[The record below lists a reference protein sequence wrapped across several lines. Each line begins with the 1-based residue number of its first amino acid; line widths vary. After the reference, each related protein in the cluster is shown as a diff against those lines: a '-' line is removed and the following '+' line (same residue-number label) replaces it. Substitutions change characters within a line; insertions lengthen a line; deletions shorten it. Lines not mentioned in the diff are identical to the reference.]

1 MQPTT
6 VEVTDVD
13 RINLG
18 EIPVSALKQRT
29 FQLLAV
35 LLNKKKI
42 FKSEDGYY
50 RDWRGLF
57 QAIHLENHYIAEVEA
72 HSNPSQRIFDL
83 WRTSASKE
91 GKVPSLLDLQN
102 ILGIIDRWDIVD
114 DSDKL
119 FREDAEQYLAEK
131 QRVLIPTSAQQPVE
145 TEQLTSNNQQV
156 ADDEII
162 TKDDTIYH
170 KQIYD
175 AFVLFAD
182 KDIEFASKIIHK
194 MEERNLKLCLKDR
207 DVLAG
212 ISFEHNVLVKL
223 ISERCNRLIVVFSE
237 EFLKSPLNEF
247 VVTYAQA
254 MQIEQKQR
262 KILPCVLKR
271 IELPPALKY
280 TTLLDYERSRHL
292 FNYWDKLESSI
303 RVRKDPPKPVE
314 VKTPSAP
321 ALPVPEI
328 KVDSID
334 EPVAPKYKPQTP
346 QPQPKSPPPSN
357 TKTTL
362 SLTPTLEPTL
372 KTKSVSLRDISATMN
387 RILSS
392 KSAETSASTSELCVK
407 PEKKERKLLDRLKFG
422 RLMPKKSGESS
433 KSKKKKLVE
442 AS

>member
-1 MQPTT
+1 MQPTI
-6 VEVTDVD
+6 EVTDVD

-18 EIPVSALKQRT
+18 EIPVSALRQRT

-50 RDWRGLF
+50 RDWRGLL
-57 QAIHLENHYIAEVEA
+57 QAIDLENHYFAEIEA
-72 HSNPSQRIFDL
+72 DKNPSQRIFEL
-83 WRTSASKE
+83 WKISATQKK
-91 GKVPSLLDLQN
+91 KVPSLLELQN

-114 DSDKL
+114 DSNKL
-119 FREDAEQYLAEK
+119 FREDAELYLAEK
-131 QRVLIPTSAQQPVE
+131 HRVQIPTSANQPKE
-145 TEQLTSNNQQV
+145 TEQLISNQQV
-156 ADDEII
+156 ADDDII

-182 KDIEFASKIIHK
+182 ADIEFASKIVHK
-194 MEERNLKLCLKDR
+194 MEEKNLKLCLKDR

-223 ISERCNRLIVVFSE
+223 ISERCNRLVVVFSK

-262 KILPCVLKR
+262 KILPCVYER
-271 IELPPALKY
+271 IELPTALKY
-280 TTLLDYERSRHL
+280 TTILDYKRSEHL

-303 RVRKDPPKPVE
+303 RVRKDPPKPTE
-314 VKTPSAP
+314 VKSPSAP
-321 ALPVPEI
+321 VIPVPEI
-328 KVDSID
+328 KVDPAD
-334 EPVAPKYKPQTP
+334 ESEAVAPKLKSKPKTP
-346 QPQPKSPPPSN
+346 AQLQP
-357 TKTTL
+357 T
-362 SLTPTLEPTL
+362 LTPTGGEPSPL

-387 RILSS
+387 RLLNS
-392 KSAETSASTSELCVK
+392 KTVETSASTSELCVK
-407 PEKKERKLLDRLKFG
+407 PEKKERTLLDRFKIG
-422 RLMPKKSGESS
+422 RLMAKKSGES
-433 KSKKKKLVE
+433 KSKKKKLAE

>member
-13 RINLG
+13 RINLS
-18 EIPVSALKQRT
+18 EIPVSVLRQAT
-29 FQLLAV
+29 FKLLAV

-57 QAIHLENHYIAEVEA
+57 QAIPLENHYIAEVEA
-72 HSNPSQRIFDL
+72 DADPCKKIFEL
-83 WRTSASKE
+83 WKIKATKE
-91 GKVPSLLDLQN
+91 GKAPSLLELQN
-102 ILGIIDRWDIVD
+102 ILGIIDRWDVVD
-114 DSDKL
+114 DSNKL

-131 QRVLIPTSAQQPVE
+131 QRVHLPISANQLIE
-145 TEQLTSNNQQV
+145 TEQLSNNQQV
-156 ADDEII
+156 ADDDII
-162 TKDDTIYH
+162 TKDDTIYK

-182 KDIEFASKIIHK
+182 ADIEFASKIVHK

-223 ISERCNRLIVVFSE
+223 ISERCNRLIVVFSK

-254 MQIEQKQR
+254 MQIEQKLR
-262 KILPCVLKR
+262 KILPCVYER

-280 TTLLDYERSRHL
+280 TTILDYKRSEHL

-303 RVRKDPPKPVE
+303 KVRKDPPKPAE

-321 ALPVPEI
+321 AMPVPEI
-328 KVDSID
+328 KVDPID
-334 EPVAPKYKPQTP
+334 EPVAPKRKP
-346 QPQPKSPPPSN
+346 QPQTQPQSTTTTVALTPPS
-357 TKTTL
+357 
-362 SLTPTLEPTL
+362 EPTL

-387 RILSS
+387 RLLNS

-407 PEKKERKLLDRLKFG
+407 PEKKERKLLDRLKIG
-422 RLMPKKSGESS
+422 RLMPKKSGES
-433 KSKKKKLVE
+433 KSKKKKLAE